1 MKFVNVRDL
10 KNKTSEILRNSEKE
24 DVVVTVNGKPRAVLT
39 AIREDDLED
48 YILAK
53 SPRILRVLKE
63 ARGAYRAGREEVPK
77 AIKKASGPPAS
88 RDIKKEFQR
97 NRKKIADFCRRNHIR
112 RLSLFGS
119 ALRDDFGPESD
130 IDILVEFDPGRVP
143 GLGFFR
149 MENELA
155 DLLGRKVD
163 LHTLDFLSRYF
174 RDQVSEEAEVQ
185 YVKA

>member
-10 KNKTSEILRNSEKE
+10 KNKTSEILRNSEQE

-53 SPRILRVLKE
+53 SPKILRVIKE
-63 ARGAYRAGREEVPK
+63 ARGVYRAERKEVPK
-77 AIKKASGPPAS
+77 ATKRAGGPPAS
-88 RDIKKEFQR
+88 SDIKKEFQR
-97 NRKKIADFCRRNHIR
+97 NRKKVADFCRRNHIR
-112 RLSLFGS
+112 KLSLFGS

-130 IDILVEFDPGRVP
+130 IDVLVEFHQGRVP
-143 GLGFFR
+143 GLSFFR
-149 MENELA
+149 MENELTE
-155 DLLGRKVD
+155 LFGRKVD